1 MNREYKPLKLMPNI
15 IYPTY
20 QLHAEVANNET
31 PVDDAMKIVILE
43 VMAWLRERFRDLD
56 MPQKLQVPTPD
67 QYMNFDWSA
76 VESFNADGG
85 YPIAVA
91 FREKD
96 RAWALELRE
105 PDLGPRPEDTGNNR
119 KPAPG
124 RTFTTNIAVRIH
136 DGIVDC
142 GFRTMVSELKGE
154 TTPCEVFRLAVIKRL
169 VENPLLGLKQDKRF
183 KLIRKAH
190 LIDNYTDLK
199 QLVRFLGEEKR
210 KLPAVIFV
218 RCPEGHPC
226 EDPEKVMKEMI
237 LPKSTSFR
245 DALHPGE
252 DALRKKLP
260 ADEEGYYEQVAEIAQ
275 HRMGYGT
282 FFYLAGDLYKKY
294 NELMKTDMEPGDSAI
309 IIPSNTKGKNVFFKN
324 ADDPETR
331 RINIKRME
339 DITQDFL
346 KGQDIPFDGIWF
358 LPEINR
364 LNEEDYLKNQTDA
377 KTLDQI
383 KDLLNKQYSKVYS
396 DQISQVHGNYS
407 VEIAQLNK
415 ENRRLSEEIEKINS
429 KFLAQ
434 EEAFEQ
440 RWQTLE
446 DRNKGLITENQWL
459 REKAN
464 LPKNPAEVADWVA
477 KRYPGKL
484 IFHPKAVS
492 LMEDVKAHEVN
503 MELLCSALEFLA
515 EEYRRNLLGELSED
529 EMNGE
534 CGRKYSRPFL
544 VTPQKGLSVE
554 TYSNDYKIKYFK
566 GADGKLHESPLDY
579 HLKVGND
586 SEKLLRIYF
595 LYDGDKKIIVVGSLP
610 KHLPTLSY
618 S

>member
-15 IYPTY
+15 IFPTY

-31 PVDDAMKIVILE
+31 PADDAMKMVILE

-56 MPQKLQVPTPD
+56 MPQKIQLPAPD
-67 QYMNFDWSA
+67 QYMNFDWSQ

-85 YPIAVA
+85 YPLSVA

-105 PDLGPRPEDTGNNR
+105 PDLGPRPEDTGNTR

-154 TTPCEVFRLAVIKRL
+154 TIPCEVFRLAVIKRL

-183 KLIRKAH
+183 KIIRKAH
-190 LIDNYTDLK
+190 IIDNYTDLK

-226 EDPEKVMKEMI
+226 EDPVKAMKEI
-237 LPKSTSFR
+237 TLPRTTSFQ
-245 DALHPGE
+245 DALHQSE
-252 DALRKKLP
+252 NALRKKLP
-260 ADEEGYYEQVAEIAQ
+260 ADEAGYYEQVAEIAQ

-294 NELMKTDMEPGDSAI
+294 NELMKADMEPGDSVI
-309 IIPSNTKGKNVFFKN
+309 IIPNNTKGKNVTFKN

-331 RINIKRME
+331 RSNMKRME

-346 KGQDIPFDGIWF
+346 KGQDIPFDGVWF
-358 LPEINR
+358 LPEINLR
-364 LNEEDYLKNQTDA
+364 NDEDYLKNQTDA
-377 KTLDQI
+377 ETLDQI
-383 KDLLNKQYSKVYS
+383 KDLLNKQYSKTF
-396 DQISQVHGNYS
+396 DEKISQVHGNYS
-407 VEIAQLNK
+407 VEISQLNK
-415 ENRRLSEEIEKINS
+415 ENRRLSDEIDKINGKLLS
-429 KFLAQ
+429 QTQTFDQK
-434 EEAFEQ
+434 
-440 RWQTLE
+440 WQTMETRL
-446 DRNKGLITENQWL
+446 KGLSTENQWL

-464 LPKNPAEVADWVA
+464 LPRNPADVAAWVA

-484 IFHPKAVS
+484 IFHTKAVS
-492 LMEDVKAHEVN
+492 LMEDVKTHELN
-503 MELLCSALEFLA
+503 MELLCDALEFLA
-515 EEYRRNLLGELSED
+515 EEYRSNLLGDLSED
-529 EMNGE
+529 EMNQA
-534 CGRKYSRPFL
+534 CDQKYGRPFL

-554 TYSNDYKIKYFK
+554 AYPGDYKIKYFK
-566 GADGKLHESPLDY
+566 GADGKLHEDPLDY

-595 LYDGDKKIIVVGSLP
+595 LFDKEKKIIVVGSLP